1 MPRRSILAGRLAA
14 VTTLLA
20 LAPLGGRIGAPVGA
34 ALGASRLA
42 NAGLAAQEPSRDT
55 SAVARQLEAGEQ
67 WFRAVCVEC
76 HADNVA
82 DADFR
87 AKWNGRPA
95 YDLFDR
101 MRSSMP
107 DSDPGSLTYET
118 YVALTAYLM
127 KLNGMPSGT
136 APVPAD
142 SAALANLTLA
152 FPSTHR

>member
-1 MPRRSILAGRLAA
+1 MPRWSILAGRLAA
-14 VTTLLA
+14 VAALLA
-20 LAPLGGRIGAPVGA
+20 LSPLGGRIGAPVAA
-34 ALGASRLA
+34 ALGAPRIA
-42 NAGLAAQEPSRDT
+42 HAGLTAQVTAPDT
-55 SAVARQLEAGEQ
+55 SAAARQLEAGEQ

-82 DADFR
+82 DADFK
-87 AKWNGRPA
+87 AKWNGRSV

-127 KLNGMPSGT
+127 KLNGMPSRT

-142 SAALANLTLA
+142 SSALANLTLA
-152 FPSTHR
+152 FPSSHR